1 MATKTI
7 TIDTGEWKY
16 PGVDGVT
23 HTVTNAE
30 TLTFEL
36 TDKTTVGADYR
47 MNGGSVKCTD
57 GSRIYVKRGGTTHV
71 LFPKDAKEG
80 SVDYSCPGEWM
91 MRDPHTGLTQRWKP
105 SKFNVNDADT
115 PTSIT
120 ATFEDQFGNTFSWSA
135 VTVA

>member
-16 PGVDGVT
+16 PDVT
-23 HTVTNAE
+23 GIKHTVTDAE

-36 TDKTTVGADYR
+36 TDKTTVGAEYR

-57 GSRIYVKRGGTTHV
+57 GCRIYVKRGSIINV
-71 LFPKDAKEG
+71 MFPKDAKEG
-80 SVDYSCPGEWM
+80 VVDYTCPGEWKM
-91 MRDPHTGLTQRWKP
+91 LDPYTGLTQNWKP
-105 SKFNVNDADT
+105 SKFNVNDADA

-120 ATFEDQFGNTFSWSA
+120 ATFEDQYGNTFSWSA